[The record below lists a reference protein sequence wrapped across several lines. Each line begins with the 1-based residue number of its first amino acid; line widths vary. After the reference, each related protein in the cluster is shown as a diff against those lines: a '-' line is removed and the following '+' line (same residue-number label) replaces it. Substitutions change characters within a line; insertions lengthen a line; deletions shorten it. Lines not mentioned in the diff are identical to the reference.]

1 MPGTNLTREE
11 AQQRA
16 KLLTVD
22 SYEIDLDLSGA
33 VEGGTYRSVTTVRF
47 DSAESGVGSFIDL
60 VAPAVQEVVLNGD
73 SLDPAE
79 VFKDSRIELAGILEG
94 RNVLRV
100 VADCAYTNTGEGLHR
115 FVDPVDQ
122 QAYLY
127 TQFEV
132 PDARRVFASFE
143 QPDLKATFQFT
154 VKAPSGWTVISNSP
168 TPEPKDDVWEFEP
181 TPRIS
186 TYVTALILGPYHSVH
201 SVYEKDGQSVP
212 LGIYCRPSLAEFLD
226 SDAIFEVT
234 RQGFEW
240 FQEKFDYAYPFKK
253 YDQLF
258 VPEFNAGAMENAGA
272 VTIRDQYVFRSKVTD
287 AAYEVR
293 AETILHELA
302 HMWFGDLVTME
313 WWNDLWL
320 NESFAT
326 YTSIACQSYA
336 PGSRWPHSWTT
347 FANSMKTWAYRQDQ
361 LPSTHPIM
369 AQINDL
375 DDVLVN
381 FDGITYAKG
390 ASVLKQLVA
399 YVGED
404 EFFRGVQAYFK
415 AHAYGN
421 TQLSDLL
428 GALEETSGRD
438 LGTWSQKWL
447 QTAGIN
453 VLRPEIE
460 TDANGV
466 ITSFAIRQEA
476 PALPAGAKG
485 EPTLRPHRIAVGLYD
500 LDDSAGGSGKL
511 VRGERIELDVDGEL
525 TEVAELVGKR
535 RPAVIL
541 LNDDD
546 LSYAKVRLDEQSL
559 AFVTEHLG
567 DFEASLPRALC
578 WASAWD
584 MTRDAE
590 LAARDYLSLVL
601 SGIGKESDIGVV
613 QSLHRQVLT
622 AVELYADPNAREAL
636 LTRWTDATLAHLRS
650 SAGGSDHQLAWA
662 RAFAATARTPEQLD
676 LLEGLLDGRESI
688 EGLAVDTEL
697 RWSFVQ
703 RLAAVGRFDEAE
715 ITSEYERDRTAAGE
729 RHAATAR
736 AARPTEEAKAEA
748 WASVVESDKLPN
760 AVQEAVI
767 GGFVQFGQRE
777 LLAPYTEKY
786 FAAVKGVWD
795 SRSHEMAQQIAV
807 GLYPSVQVSAD
818 TLAKTDEW
826 LASAEPSA
834 ALRRLISESRS
845 GVERALRAQARHG
858 GVGGDALRR
867 GKMAL
872 PRARARKRRFRME
885 VSRSTGTAA
894 PTGETTS
901 PAAVARSGPRPHQGR
916 GERRSLLAF
925 RF

>member
-1 MPGTNLTREE
+1 MPGTNLTRVE

-33 VEGGTYRSVTTVRF
+33 QEGGTYRSVTTVRF
-47 DSAESGVGSFIDL
+47 DSAEAGAETFIDL
-60 VAPAVQEVVLNGD
+60 VAPTVHEVVLNGTA
-73 SLDPAE
+73 LDAAA
-79 VFKDSRIELAGILEG
+79 VFQDSRIALNGLEQG
-94 RNVLRV
+94 PNELRV

-168 TPEPKDDVWEFEP
+168 TPEPKDDLWVFEP
-181 TPRIS
+181 TPRMS
-186 TYVTALILGPYHSVH
+186 TYVTALVVGPYHSVH
-201 SVYEKDGQSVP
+201 SSYEGPGGQSVP
-212 LGIYCRPSLAEFLD
+212 LGIYCRPSLAEHLD

-234 RQGFEW
+234 RQGFDW
-240 FQEKFDYAYPFKK
+240 FQEKFDYAYPFAK

-293 AETILHELA
+293 AATILHELA

-326 YTSIACQSYA
+326 YAEAACQAYA
-336 PGSRWPHSWTT
+336 PGSKWPHSWTT

-369 AQINDL
+369 AEINDL

-415 AHAYGN
+415 RHAFKN
-421 TQLSDLL
+421 TRLSDLL

-438 LGTWSQKWL
+438 LKSWSKAWL
-447 QTAGIN
+447 ETAGIN
-453 VLRPEIE
+453 VLRPAIE
-460 TDANGV
+460 TDEQGV
-466 ITSFAIRQEA
+466 ITSFAVRQEA
-476 PALPAGAKG
+476 PALPEGAKG
-485 EPTLRPHRIAVGLYD
+485 TSTLRPHRIAIGLYD
-500 LDDSAGGSGKL
+500 LDGDGKL
-511 VRGERIELDVDGEL
+511 VRGERIELDVTASGS
-525 TEVAELVGKR
+525 TPVPQLVGKR

-559 AFVTEHLG
+559 AVVTAHLG
-567 DFEASLPRALC
+567 DFESSLPRALC

-590 LAARDYLSLVL
+590 LSTSAYLDLVL
-601 SGIGKESDIGVV
+601 AGVAKESDIGVV
-613 QSLHRQVLT
+613 QSLHRQVKL
-622 AVELYADPNAREAL
+622 AIDLYAAPAHRDTL
-636 LTRWTDATLAHLRS
+636 LARWTEAALTHLRT
-650 SAGGSDHQLAWA
+650 AEAGSDHQLAWA

-676 LLEGLLDGRESI
+676 VLEGLLDGSRTI

-697 RWSFVQ
+697 RWAFVQ
-703 RLAAVGRFDEAE
+703 RLAAVGRFDETE
-715 ITSEYERDRTAAGE
+715 IASEYERDRTAAGE

-736 AARPTEEAKAEA
+736 AARPTPEAKAEA

-767 GGFVQFGQRE
+767 AGFVQTDQRE
-777 LLAPYTEKY
+777 LLAPYADRY
-786 FAAVKGVWD
+786 FAVVKDVWE
-795 SRSHEMAQQIAV
+795 SRSHEIAQQIAV
-807 GLYPSVQVSAD
+807 GLYPSVQVSDD
-818 TLAKTDEW
+818 TLAQTDAW
-826 LASAEPSA
+826 LSSASPSA
-834 ALRRLISESRS
+834 ALRRLVSESRA
-845 GVERALRAQARHG
+845 GVERALRAQGAD
-858 GVGGDALRR
+858 V
-867 GKMAL
+867 
-872 PRARARKRRFRME
+872 
-885 VSRSTGTAA
+885 
-894 PTGETTS
+894 
-901 PAAVARSGPRPHQGR
+901 
-916 GERRSLLAF
+916 
-925 RF
+925 

>member
-33 VEGGTYRSVTTVRF
+33 QEGGTYRSVTTVRF
-47 DSAESGVGSFIDL
+47 DSAEAGAETFIDL
-60 VAPAVQEVVLNGD
+60 VAPAVHEAVLNGRP
-73 SLDPAE
+73 LDVAA
-79 VFKDSRIELAGILEG
+79 VFRDSRIALNHLEAGPNELK
-94 RNVLRV
+94 V
-100 VADCAYTNTGEGLHR
+100 VADCDYTNTGEGLHR

-143 QPDLKATFQFT
+143 QPDLKATFGFT

-168 TPEPKDDVWEFEP
+168 TPEPSGDVWVFEP

-186 TYVTALILGPYHSVH
+186 TYITALIVGPYHSVH
-201 SVYEKDGQSVP
+201 SSYEGPGGQSVP

-234 RQGFEW
+234 RQGFDW
-240 FQEKFDYAYPFKK
+240 FQEKFDYAYPFAK

-287 AAYEVR
+287 AAYETR

-326 YTSIACQSYA
+326 YTSIACQAYA
-336 PGSRWPHSWTT
+336 ENSRWPQSWTT

-369 AQINDL
+369 ADIQDL

-399 YVGED
+399 YVGDD

-415 AHAYGN
+415 AHAFGN
-421 TQLSDLL
+421 TRLSDLL
-428 GALEETSGRD
+428 GKLEETSGRD
-438 LGTWSQKWL
+438 LKTWSKKWL
-447 QTAGIN
+447 ETAGIN
-453 VLRPEIE
+453 VLRPVVDVD
-460 TDANGV
+460 TSGK
-466 ITSFAIRQEA
+466 ITSFAVKQEA
-476 PALPAGAKG
+476 PALPTGAKG
-485 EPTLRPHRIAVGLYD
+485 EPTLRPHRIAIGLYD
-500 LDDSAGGSGKL
+500 LDGDSGKL
-511 VRGERIELDVDGEL
+511 LRTDRVELDVDGEL
-525 TEVAELVGKR
+525 TSVDELVGR
-535 RPAVIL
+535 ARPAVIL

-546 LSYAKVRLDEQSL
+546 LSYAKVRLDAESL
-559 AFVTEHLG
+559 AFVTEHIG
-567 DFEASLPRALC
+567 DFEASLPRALS

-590 LAARDYLSLVL
+590 LPTREYLSLVL
-601 SGIGKESDIGVV
+601 SGIAKESDIGVV
-613 QSLHRQVLT
+613 QSLHRQVKMAL
-622 AVELYADPNAREAL
+622 ELYAAPSGREEA
-636 LTRWTDATLAHLRS
+636 LTRWTDATLSHLRS
-650 SAGGSDHQLAWA
+650 AEPGSDHQLAWA
-662 RAFAATARTPEQLD
+662 RAFASAARTDEQLD
-676 LLEGLLDGRESI
+676 LLEELLSGKQSI

-697 RWSFVQ
+697 RWAFVH
-703 RLAAVGRFDEAE
+703 RLAATGRLDEAGIAAE
-715 ITSEYERDRTAAGE
+715 LERDKTSAGE
-729 RHAATAR
+729 RHVAAAR
-736 AARPTEEAKAEA
+736 AARPTAEAKAEA

-760 AVQEAVI
+760 SIQESVI
-767 GGFVQFGQRE
+767 GGFIQTDQRD
-777 LLAPYTEKY
+777 LLAPYTDKF
-786 FAAVKGVWD
+786 FAAVKGAWD

-807 GLYPSVQVSAD
+807 GLYPSLQVSQA
-818 TLAKTDEW
+818 TLDATDAW
-826 LASAEPSA
+826 LASADPSA
-834 ALRRLISESRS
+834 ALRRLITESRA
-845 GVERALRAQARHG
+845 GVERALRAQAA
-858 GVGGDALRR
+858 DA
-867 GKMAL
+867 
-872 PRARARKRRFRME
+872 
-885 VSRSTGTAA
+885 
-894 PTGETTS
+894 
-901 PAAVARSGPRPHQGR
+901 
-916 GERRSLLAF
+916 
-925 RF
+925 

>member
-33 VEGGTYRSVTTVRF
+33 QEGGTYRSVTTVRF
-47 DSAESGVGSFIDL
+47 DVSESGAESFIDL
-60 VAPAVQEVVLNGD
+60 VAPTVHEVVLNGD
-73 SLDPAE
+73 ALAPAE
-79 VFKDSRIELAGILEG
+79 VFEDSRITLPGLLEG

-143 QPDLKATFQFT
+143 QPDLKATFRFT

-168 TPEPKDDVWEFEP
+168 SPEPKDDTWAFEP

-186 TYVTALILGPYHSVH
+186 TYITALIVGPYHSVH

-240 FQEKFDYAYPFKK
+240 FQEKFDFAYPFKK

-326 YTSIACQSYA
+326 YTSIACQAYA
-336 PGSRWPHSWTT
+336 PDSRWPHSWTT

-369 AQINDL
+369 AEIGDL

-399 YVGED
+399 YVGMD
-404 EFFRGVQAYFK
+404 EFFRGVQTYFK
-415 AHAYGN
+415 RHAYGN
-421 TQLSDLL
+421 TRLSDLL

-438 LGTWSQKWL
+438 LKNWSEKWL
-447 QTAGIN
+447 RTAGIN
-453 VLRPEIE
+453 VLRPEVE
-460 TDANGV
+460 TDADGV

-485 EPTLRPHRIAVGLYD
+485 EPTLRPHRIAVGLYN
-500 LDDSAGGSGKL
+500 LDASGKL
-511 VRGERIELDVDGEL
+511 VRDERIELDVDGEL
-525 TEVAELVGKR
+525 TAVPELTGKR
-535 RPAVIL
+535 RPAVFL

-546 LSYAKVRLDEQSL
+546 LSYAKVRLDEDSL

-567 DFEASLPRALC
+567 DFESSLPRALC

-584 MTRDAE
+584 MTRDGE
-590 LAARDYLSLVL
+590 LATRDYLSLVL

-613 QSLHRQVLT
+613 QSLQRQLKL
-622 AVELYADPNAREAL
+622 AIEMYADPATREAL
-636 LTRWTDATLAHLRS
+636 LTRWTEATLAHLRAAE
-650 SAGGSDHQLAWA
+650 AGGDHQLAWA
-662 RAFAATARTPEQLD
+662 RAFADTARTPEQLD
-676 LLEGLLDGRESI
+676 LLEGLLEDRETI
-688 EGLAVDTEL
+688 GGLAVDTEL
-697 RWSFVQ
+697 RWAFVQ
-703 RLAAVGRFDEAE
+703 RLAAVGRYDEAE
-715 ITSEYERDRTAAGE
+715 ITAEYERDRTAAGE

-736 AARPTEEAKAEA
+736 AARPTAEAKEEA
-748 WASVVESDKLPN
+748 WVSVIESDKLPN

-767 GGFVQFGQRE
+767 GGFVQTDQRE
-777 LLAPYTEKY
+777 LLAPYADRF
-786 FAAVKGVWD
+786 FAVVKDIWD
-795 SRSHEMAQQIAV
+795 ARSHEIAQQIAI
-807 GLYPSVQVSAD
+807 GLYPSIQVSEE
-818 TLAKTDEW
+818 TLAKTDAW
-826 LASAEPSA
+826 LASAEPNA
-834 ALRRLISESRS
+834 ALRRLISESRA
-845 GVERALRAQARHG
+845 GIERALKAQAA
-858 GVGGDALRR
+858 DA
-867 GKMAL
+867 
-872 PRARARKRRFRME
+872 
-885 VSRSTGTAA
+885 AA
-894 PTGETTS
+894 S
-901 PAAVARSGPRPHQGR
+901 
-916 GERRSLLAF
+916 
-925 RF
+925 

>member
-11 AQQRA
+11 AQARA
-16 KLLTVD
+16 RLLTVD

-33 VEGGTYRSVTTVRF
+33 QEGGTYRSVTTVRF
-47 DSAESGVGSFIDL
+47 ESTEAGAETFIDL
-60 VAPAVQEVVLNGD
+60 VAPAVHQVVLNGKP
-73 SLDPAE
+73 LDVAV
-79 VFKDSRIELAGILEG
+79 VFRDARIALPHLREGANELT
-94 RNVLRV
+94 VT
-100 VADCAYTNTGEGLHR
+100 ADCEYTNTGEGLHR

-143 QPDLKATFQFT
+143 QPDLKATFRFT
-154 VKAPSGWTVISNSP
+154 VKAPAGWTVVSNSP
-168 TPEPKDDVWEFEP
+168 TPEPEGDVWRFEP

-186 TYVTALILGPYHSVH
+186 SYITALIVGPYHSVH
-201 SVYEKDGQSVP
+201 STYEKDGQSVP
-212 LGIYCRPSLAEFLD
+212 LGVYCRPSLAEYLD
-226 SDAIFEVT
+226 ADAIFEVT
-234 RQGFEW
+234 RLGFDW
-240 FQEKFDYAYPFKK
+240 FQEKFDYAYPFAK

-287 AAYEVR
+287 AAYETR

-326 YTSIACQSYA
+326 YTSIACLAHA

-369 AQINDL
+369 AEITDL

-399 YVGED
+399 YVGQD

-415 AHAYGN
+415 AHAYRN
-421 TQLSDLL
+421 TRLSDLL

-438 LGTWSQKWL
+438 LKTWSKAWL
-447 QTAGIN
+447 ETAGIN

-460 TDANGV
+460 LDEAGHV
-466 ITSFAIRQEA
+466 VSLAVRQEA
-476 PALPAGAKG
+476 PALPPGAKG
-485 EPTLRPHRIAVGLYD
+485 TPVLRPHRIAIGCYD
-500 LDDSAGGSGKL
+500 LDGHGKL
-511 VRGERIELDVDGEL
+511 VRTNRIELDVDGEL
-525 TEVAELVGKR
+525 TPVPFPANTP

-546 LSYAKVRLDEQSL
+546 LSYAKVRLDEESL
-559 AFVTEHLG
+559 RVVTEHLG
-567 DFEASLPRALC
+567 DFTESLPRALS

-584 MTRDAE
+584 MTRDGE
-590 LAARDYLSLVL
+590 LATRDYLALVL
-601 SGIGKESDIGVV
+601 SGIAKETDIGVV
-613 QSLHRQVLT
+613 QSLHRQVKL
-622 AVELYADPNAREAL
+622 ALDLYAAPEWREAGL
-636 LTRWTDATLAHLRS
+636 AQWTEATLAHLRT
-650 SAGGSDHQLAWA
+650 AEPGSDHQLAWA
-662 RAFAATARTPEQLD
+662 RAFAATARTPQQLD
-676 LLEGLLDGRESI
+676 LLQGLLDGSESV

-697 RWSFVQ
+697 RWAFVG
-703 RLAAVGRFDEAE
+703 RLAAVGAHDEEE
-715 ITSEYERDRTAAGE
+715 IAAEYERDRTAAGE
-729 RHAATAR
+729 RHAASAR

-760 AVQEAVI
+760 ALQEAVI
-767 GGFVQFGQRE
+767 GGFVQTDQLE

-795 SRSHEMAQQIAV
+795 SRSHEMAQQIAL
-807 GLYPSVQVSAD
+807 GLYPALQVGQP
-818 TLAKTDEW
+818 TLDATDAW
-826 LASAEPSA
+826 LASAAPNA
-834 ALRRLISESRS
+834 ALRRLMSESRA
-845 GVERALRAQARHG
+845 GVERAMRAQAADG
-858 GVGGDALRR
+858 
-867 GKMAL
+867 
-872 PRARARKRRFRME
+872 
-885 VSRSTGTAA
+885 AA
-894 PTGETTS
+894 G
-901 PAAVARSGPRPHQGR
+901 
-916 GERRSLLAF
+916 
-925 RF
+925 

>member
-33 VEGGTYRSVTTVRF
+33 QEGGTYRSVTTVRF
-47 DSAESGVGSFIDL
+47 DVAEGDAESFIDL
-60 VAPAVQEVVLNGD
+60 VAPTVHEVTLNGD
-73 SLDPAE
+73 TLDAAGL
-79 VFKDSRIELAGILEG
+79 FKDSRIALPGLLQG

-115 FVDPVDQ
+115 FVDPVDE

-143 QPDLKATFQFT
+143 QPDLKAAFQFT
-154 VKAPSGWTVISNSP
+154 VKAPTGWTVISNSP
-168 TPEPKDDVWEFEP
+168 TPEPKDDVWAFEP

-186 TYVTALILGPYHSVH
+186 SYITALIVGPYHSVH

-212 LGIYCRPSLAEFLD
+212 LGIYCRPSLAEHLD

-287 AAYEVR
+287 AAYELR

-326 YTSIACQSYA
+326 YTSIACQAYH
-336 PGSRWPHSWTT
+336 PQSRWPHSWTT

-369 AQINDL
+369 AEIRDL

-399 YVGED
+399 YVGMD
-404 EFFRGVQAYFK
+404 EFFAGVQAYFK
-415 AHAYGN
+415 RHAYGN
-421 TQLSDLL
+421 TRLSDLL

-453 VLRPEIE
+453 ILRPEIE
-460 TDANGV
+460 TDAEGV

-485 EPTLRPHRIAVGLYD
+485 EPTLRPHRIAVGLYG
-500 LDDSAGGSGKL
+500 LDDDSGKL
-511 VRGERIELDVDGEL
+511 VRDERVELDIDGEL
-525 TEVAELVGKR
+525 TAVPQLAGKR
-535 RPAVIL
+535 RPDVVL

-567 DFEASLPRALC
+567 DFESSLPRALC

-584 MTRDAE
+584 MTRDGE
-590 LAARDYLSLVL
+590 LPTRDYLSLVL

-613 QSLHRQVLT
+613 QSLHRQVKL
-622 AVELYADPNAREAL
+622 AIDLYAAPATREAL

-650 SAGGSDHQLAWA
+650 SAAGSDHQLAWA
-662 RAFAATARTPEQLD
+662 RAFAATARTPEQID
-676 LLEGLLDGRESI
+676 LLESLLDGGQTI

-697 RWSFVQ
+697 RWAFVQ
-703 RLAAVGRFDEAE
+703 RLVAVGTFDEAD
-715 ITSEYERDRTAAGE
+715 ITAEYERDKTAAGE

-736 AARPTEEAKAEA
+736 AARPTPEAKAEA
-748 WASVVESDKLPN
+748 WASVVDSDELPN

-767 GGFVQFGQRE
+767 GGFVQTDQRE
-777 LLAPYTEKY
+777 LLAPYTDRY
-786 FAAVKGVWD
+786 FEVVKSIWD
-795 SRSHEMAQQIAV
+795 SRSHEIAQQIAV
-807 GLYPSVQVSAD
+807 GLYPAVQVSRE
-818 TLAKTDEW
+818 TLAKTDAW
-826 LASAEPSA
+826 LASAEPNA
-834 ALRRLISESRS
+834 ALRRLVSEARA
-845 GVERALRAQARHG
+845 GVERALKAQAA
-858 GVGGDALRR
+858 DA
-867 GKMAL
+867 
-872 PRARARKRRFRME
+872 
-885 VSRSTGTAA
+885 
-894 PTGETTS
+894 
-901 PAAVARSGPRPHQGR
+901 Q
-916 GERRSLLAF
+916 
-925 RF
+925 

>member
-33 VEGGTYRSVTTVRF
+33 QEGGTYRSETTVRF
-47 DSAESGVGSFIDL
+47 DSAEAGAETFIDL
-60 VAPAVQEVVLNGD
+60 VAPAVHEVVLNGK
-73 SLDPAE
+73 SLDVAA
-79 VFKDSRIELAGILEG
+79 VFRDSRIALAELAAGPNELK
-94 RNVLRV
+94 V

-115 FVDPVDQ
+115 FVDPVDE

-143 QPDLKATFQFT
+143 QPDLKATFRFT
-154 VKAPSGWTVISNSP
+154 VKAPEGWTVISNSP
-168 TPEPKDDVWEFEP
+168 REIPEGAEAADVKDNVWSFEP

-186 TYVTALILGPYHSVH
+186 TYITALIVGPYHAVH
-201 SVYEKDGQSVP
+201 SSYEGKDGQRVP

-226 SDAIFEVT
+226 ADAIFEVT
-234 RQGFEW
+234 RQGFDW
-240 FQEKFDYAYPFKK
+240 FQEKFAYDYPFAK

-326 YTSIACQSYA
+326 YTSIACQAYA
-336 PGSRWPHSWTT
+336 EGSKWPHAWTT

-369 AQINDL
+369 ADIRDL

-399 YVGED
+399 YVGQD
-404 EFFRGVQAYFK
+404 EFFKGVQAYFK
-415 AHAYGN
+415 AHAFGN
-421 TQLSDLL
+421 TRLSDLL

-438 LGTWSQKWL
+438 LTAWSTAWL

-453 VLRPEIE
+453 ILRPEIE
-460 TDANGV
+460 TDEHGT
-466 ITSFAIRQEA
+466 ITSFRVRQEA
-476 PALPAGAKG
+476 PALPAGAQGK
-485 EPTLRPHRIAVGLYD
+485 PVLRPHRIAIGFYS
-500 LDDSAGGSGKL
+500 LDDASGKL
-511 VRGERIELDVDGEL
+511 LRERRVELDIAAAEL
-525 TEVAELVGKR
+525 TDVPELVGHH
-535 RPAVIL
+535 RPDVVL

-546 LSYAKVRLDEQSL
+546 LSYAKVRLDEHSL
-559 AFVTEHLG
+559 AKVTAHLG

-584 MTRDAE
+584 MTRDGE

-601 SGIGKESDIGVV
+601 SGIAKESDIGVV
-613 QSLHRQVLT
+613 QSLHRQVKL
-622 AVELYADPNAREAL
+622 AVDLYADPAWRDQGLAAWTEASL
-636 LTRWTDATLAHLRS
+636 EHLR
-650 SAGGSDHQLAWA
+650 AAAPGSDHQLAWA
-662 RAFAATARTPEQLD
+662 RAFAATARTGEQLD
-676 LLEGLLDGRESI
+676 LLAALLDGSESV
-688 EGLAVDTEL
+688 EGLVVDTEL
-697 RWSFVQ
+697 RWAFLE
-703 RLAAVGRFDEAE
+703 RLAATGRADEAQIAAE
-715 ITSEYERDRTAAGE
+715 LERDKTAAGE

-736 AARPTEEAKAEA
+736 AARPTAEAKAAA
-748 WASVVESDKLPN
+748 WASVIESDSLPN

-767 GGFVQFGQRE
+767 GGFVQTDQRE
-777 LLAPYTEKY
+777 LLASYTEKY
-786 FAAVKGVWD
+786 FAVVKDIWE
-795 SRSHEMAQQIAV
+795 SRSHEIAQQIAV
-807 GLYPSVQVSAD
+807 GLYPSLQVSQA
-818 TLAKTDEW
+818 TLDATDAW
-826 LASAEPSA
+826 LAAAEPNA
-834 ALRRLISESRS
+834 ALRRLVSESRS
-845 GVERALRAQARHG
+845 GVERALKAQAA
-858 GVGGDALRR
+858 DA
-867 GKMAL
+867 
-872 PRARARKRRFRME
+872 
-885 VSRSTGTAA
+885 AA
-894 PTGETTS
+894 
-901 PAAVARSGPRPHQGR
+901 Q
-916 GERRSLLAF
+916 
-925 RF
+925 

>member
-33 VEGGTYRSVTTVRF
+33 QEGGTYRSVTTVRF
-47 DSAESGVGSFIDL
+47 DVEETGAESFIDL
-60 VAPAVQEVVLNGD
+60 VAPTVHEVTLNGD
-73 SLDPAE
+73 PLDPDE
-79 VFKDSRIELAGILEG
+79 VFKDSRIALPGLLEG
-94 RNVLRV
+94 RNILRV

-154 VKAPSGWTVISNSP
+154 VKAPTGWTVISNSP
-168 TPEPKDDVWEFEP
+168 TPEPKDDTWIFEP
-181 TPRIS
+181 TPRMS
-186 TYVTALILGPYHSVH
+186 TYITALIVGPYHSVH

-212 LGIYCRPSLAEFLD
+212 LGIYCRPSLAEYLD

-287 AAYEVR
+287 AAYEMR
-293 AETILHELA
+293 ASTILHELA

-326 YTSIACQSYA
+326 YAEAACQAYA
-336 PGSRWPHSWTT
+336 PQSRWPHSWTT
-347 FANSMKTWAYRQDQ
+347 FANQMKTWAYRQDQ

-369 AQINDL
+369 AEIRDL

-415 AHAYGN
+415 RHAYGN
-421 TQLSDLL
+421 TRLSDLL

-438 LGTWSQKWL
+438 LKTWSQKWL
-447 QTAGIN
+447 ETAGIN

-460 TDANGV
+460 TDAAGL

-500 LDDSAGGSGKL
+500 LDDDSGKL
-511 VRGERIELDVDGEL
+511 LRDERIELDVDGEL
-525 TEVAELVGKR
+525 TAVPQLVGKR
-535 RPAVIL
+535 RPAVVL

-559 AFVTEHLG
+559 AAVTQHLG
-567 DFEASLPRALC
+567 DFEASLPRALS
-578 WASAWD
+578 WASSWD

-590 LAARDYLSLVL
+590 LATRDYLSLVL

-613 QSLHRQVLT
+613 QSLHRQVKL
-622 AVELYADPNAREAL
+622 ALDLYADPAWRDTG
-636 LTRWTDATLAHLRS
+636 LTRWTVAALEHLR
-650 SAGGSDHQLAWA
+650 AAEPGSDHQLAWA

-676 LLEGLLDGRESI
+676 LLEGLLSGSETI

-697 RWSFVQ
+697 RWTFVQ
-703 RLAAVGRFDEAE
+703 RLAATGRFDEAE
-715 ITSEYERDRTAAGE
+715 ITAEYERDKTAAGE

-767 GGFVQFGQRE
+767 GGFVQTDQRE
-777 LLAPYTEKY
+777 LLAPYTEKF
-786 FAAVKGVWD
+786 FAAVKDVWD

-807 GLYPSVQVSAD
+807 GLYPSVQVSQD
-818 TLAKTDEW
+818 TLDRTDAW

-845 GVERALRAQARHG
+845 GVERALKAQAA
-858 GVGGDALRR
+858 DA
-867 GKMAL
+867 AS
-872 PRARARKRRFRME
+872 E
-885 VSRSTGTAA
+885 Q
-894 PTGETTS
+894 E
-901 PAAVARSGPRPHQGR
+901 
-916 GERRSLLAF
+916 
-925 RF
+925 

>member
-33 VEGGTYRSVTTVRF
+33 QGEGGTYRSVTTVRF
-47 DSAESGVGSFIDL
+47 DSAETGAESFIDL
-60 VAPAVQEVVLNGD
+60 VAPAVLEVTLNGD

-79 VFKDSRIELAGILEG
+79 VFKDSRIALPGILEG
-94 RNVLRV
+94 RNILRV

-154 VKAPSGWTVISNSP
+154 VKAPTGWTVISNSP
-168 TPEPKDDVWEFEP
+168 TPEPKDDIWVFEP

-186 TYVTALILGPYHSVH
+186 TYITALILGPYHSVH

-293 AETILHELA
+293 AATILHELA

-326 YTSIACQSYA
+326 YAEAACQAYA
-336 PGSRWPHSWTT
+336 PQSRWPHSWTT

-369 AQINDL
+369 AEINDL

-404 EFFRGVQAYFK
+404 EFFQGVQAYFK
-415 AHAYGN
+415 RHAFGN
-421 TQLSDLL
+421 TRLSDLL

-438 LGTWSQKWL
+438 LKTWSKAWL
-447 QTAGIN
+447 ETAGIN

-460 TDANGV
+460 TDADGV
-466 ITSFAIRQEA
+466 ITAFAIRQEA

-485 EPTLRPHRIAVGLYD
+485 ESTLRPHRIAVGLYD
-500 LDDSAGGSGKL
+500 LDDDSGKL
-511 VRGERIELDVDGEL
+511 LRDDENGRVELDVDGEL
-525 TEVAELVGKR
+525 TAVPELVGRR

-567 DFEASLPRALC
+567 DFESSLPRALC

-590 LAARDYLSLVL
+590 LATRDYLSLVL

-613 QSLHRQVLT
+613 QSLHRQVKL
-622 AVELYADPNAREAL
+622 AIELYADPTAREAL
-636 LTRWTDATLAHLRS
+636 LTRWTDATLAHLKS
-650 SAGGSDHQLAWA
+650 AAGGSDHQLAWA

-676 LLEGLLDGRESI
+676 LLEGLLDGRETI

-697 RWSFVQ
+697 RWAFVQ
-703 RLAAVGRFDEAE
+703 QLAAVGRFDEAE
-715 ITSEYERDRTAAGE
+715 IAGEYELDKTAAGE
-729 RHAATAR
+729 RHAASAR
-736 AARPTEEAKAEA
+736 SARPTEEAKSEA

-767 GGFVQFGQRE
+767 GGFVQTGQRE
-777 LLAPYTEKY
+777 LLAPYTDKY
-786 FAAVKGVWD
+786 FAAVKDVWD
-795 SRSHEMAQQIAV
+795 SRSHEMAQQIVV
-807 GLYPSVQVSAD
+807 GLYPSVQVSEE
-818 TLAKTDEW
+818 TLRKTDEW
-826 LASAEPSA
+826 LASAEPGP
-834 ALRRLISESRS
+834 ALRRLISESRA
-845 GVERALRAQARHG
+845 GIERALRAQAA
-858 GVGGDALRR
+858 DA
-867 GKMAL
+867 
-872 PRARARKRRFRME
+872 
-885 VSRSTGTAA
+885 AA
-894 PTGETTS
+894 TT
-901 PAAVARSGPRPHQGR
+901 R
-916 GERRSLLAF
+916 
-925 RF
+925 

>member
-11 AQQRA
+11 ARQRA

-33 VEGGTYRSVTTVRF
+33 QEGGTYRSVTTVRF
-47 DSAESGVGSFIDL
+47 DVAADDGADSFIDL
-60 VAPAVQEVVLNGD
+60 IAPAVHEVTLNGD
-73 SLDPAE
+73 ALDAAE
-79 VFKDSRIELAGILEG
+79 VFQDSRIALPELLKG
-94 RNVLRV
+94 RNILRV

-115 FVDPVDQ
+115 FVDPVDD

-154 VKAPSGWTVISNSP
+154 VKAPAGWTVVSNSP
-168 TPEPKDDVWEFEP
+168 TPEPQDDVWTFEP

-186 TYVTALILGPYHSVH
+186 SYITALIVGPYHSVH

-212 LGIYCRPSLAEFLD
+212 LGIYCRPSLAEHLD
-226 SDAIFEVT
+226 ADAVFDVT
-234 RQGFEW
+234 RQGFDW
-240 FQEKFDYAYPFKK
+240 FQEKFDYAYPFAK

-287 AAYEVR
+287 AAYEMR

-326 YTSIACQSYA
+326 YTSIACQAHA

-369 AQINDL
+369 AEINDL

-399 YVGED
+399 YVGMD

-415 AHAYGN
+415 RHAFGN
-421 TQLSDLL
+421 TRLSDLL

-438 LGTWSQKWL
+438 LRTWSKKWL
-447 QTAGIN
+447 ETAGIN

-460 TDANGV
+460 TGADGV
-466 ITSFAIRQEA
+466 ITSFAVRQEA

-485 EPTLRPHRIAVGLYD
+485 EPTLRPHRIAIGLYD
-500 LDDSAGGSGKL
+500 LDGNGKL
-511 VRGERIELDVDGEL
+511 VRAEDGRIELDVDGEL
-525 TEVAELVGKR
+525 TAVPQLAGRR
-535 RPAVIL
+535 RPAVVL

-546 LSYAKVRLDEQSL
+546 LSYAKVRLDEESL

-567 DFEASLPRALC
+567 DFASSLPRALC

-584 MTRDAE
+584 MTRDGE
-590 LAARDYLSLVL
+590 LATRDYLSLVL
-601 SGIGKESDIGVV
+601 SGIGKESDIGLV
-613 QSLHRQVLT
+613 QSLHRQVKL
-622 AVELYADPNAREAL
+622 AVDLYADPAARDTL
-636 LTRWTDATLAHLRS
+636 LTRWTDATLAHLR
-650 SAGGSDHQLAWA
+650 AAEPGSDHQLAWA

-676 LLEGLLDGRESI
+676 LLGALLEGSEAI

-697 RWSFVQ
+697 RWAFVQ
-703 RLAAVGRFDEAE
+703 RLAAVGRYDETE
-715 ITSEYERDRTAAGE
+715 IAGEYERDRTAAGE

-767 GGFVQFGQRE
+767 AGFVQTDQRE
-777 LLAPYTEKY
+777 LLAPYTDRY
-786 FAAVKGVWD
+786 FEVLKSVWE
-795 SRSHEMAQQIAV
+795 SRSHEIAQQIAV
-807 GLYPSVQVSAD
+807 GLYPAVQVEED
-818 TLAKTDEW
+818 TLRRTDAW
-826 LASAEPSA
+826 LASAEPNAS
-834 ALRRLISESRS
+834 LRRLVSESRA
-845 GVERALRAQARHG
+845 GIE
-858 GVGGDALRR
+858 
-867 GKMAL
+867 
-872 PRARARKRRFRME
+872 
-885 VSRSTGTAA
+885 
-894 PTGETTS
+894 
-901 PAAVARSGPRPHQGR
+901 
-916 GERRSLLAF
+916 RSLKAQTADAAAK
-925 RF
+925 

>member
-22 SYEIDLDLSGA
+22 AYEIDLDLSGA
-33 VEGGTYRSVTTVRF
+33 QEGGTYRSVTTVRF
-47 DSAESGVGSFIDL
+47 DCAEAGAESFIDL
-60 VAPAVQEVVLNGD
+60 VAPAVHEAVLNGR
-73 SLDPAE
+73 SLDVAA
-79 VFKDSRIELAGILEG
+79 VFRDSRIALPHLEQG
-94 RNVLRV
+94 PNELRV

-154 VKAPSGWTVISNSP
+154 VKAPEGWTVISNAP
-168 TPEPKDDVWEFEP
+168 TPEPSDNVWRFEP

-186 TYVTALILGPYHSVH
+186 TYITALIVGPYHSVH
-201 SVYEKDGQSVP
+201 SSYENPETGQSVP

-226 SDAIFEVT
+226 ADAIFDVT
-234 RQGFEW
+234 RQGFDW
-240 FQEKFDYAYPFKK
+240 FQEKFDYAYPFAK

-293 AETILHELA
+293 AATILHELA

-326 YTSIACQSYA
+326 YAEAACQAYA
-336 PGSRWPHSWTT
+336 PESKWPHSWTT
-347 FANSMKTWAYRQDQ
+347 FANQMKTWAYRQDQ

-369 AQINDL
+369 ADIRDL

-415 AHAYGN
+415 RHAFGN
-421 TQLSDLL
+421 TRLSDLL

-438 LGTWSQKWL
+438 LKTWSKKWL
-447 QTAGIN
+447 ETAGIN
-453 VLRPEIE
+453 VLRPVV
-460 TDANGV
+460 DVDSSGA
-466 ITSFAIRQEA
+466 ITSFAVKQEA

-485 EPTLRPHRIAVGLYD
+485 EPTLRPHRIAIGLYD
-500 LDDSAGGSGKL
+500 LDDASGKL
-511 VRGERIELDVDGEL
+511 LRTDRVELDVDGEL
-525 TEVAELVGKR
+525 TPVEALVGKE

-546 LSYAKVRLDEQSL
+546 LSYAKVRLDPESL

-590 LAARDYLSLVL
+590 LPTRDYLSLVL

-613 QSLHRQVLT
+613 QSLHRQVKL
-622 AVELYADPNAREAL
+622 ALDLYAAPAGRDAAL
-636 LTRWTDATLAHLRS
+636 ARWTEATLEHLR
-650 SAGGSDHQLAWA
+650 AAEPGSDHQLAWA
-662 RAFAATARTPEQLD
+662 RAYAATARTDAELGLLED
-676 LLEGLLDGRESI
+676 LLTGKETV

-697 RWSFVQ
+697 RWAFVA
-703 RLAAVGRFDEAE
+703 RLAATGRLDEAGIDAE
-715 ITSEYERDRTAAGE
+715 LERDKTAAGE
-729 RHAATAR
+729 RHAASAR
-736 AARPTEEAKAEA
+736 AARPTEEAKAAA
-748 WASVVESDKLPN
+748 WASVVESDTLPN
-760 AVQEAVI
+760 STQEAVI
-767 GGFVQFGQRE
+767 AGFVQTDQRE
-777 LLAPYTEKY
+777 LLAPYAEKY
-786 FAAVKGVWD
+786 FAAVKGAWD
-795 SRSHEMAQQIAV
+795 SRSHEMAQQIAI
-807 GLYPSVQVSAD
+807 GLYPSIQVSQG
-818 TLAKTDEW
+818 TLDATDAW
-826 LASAEPSA
+826 LADADPSA
-834 ALRRLISESRS
+834 ALRRLVSESRA
-845 GVERALRAQARHG
+845 GIERALKAQAA
-858 GVGGDALRR
+858 DA
-867 GKMAL
+867 
-872 PRARARKRRFRME
+872 
-885 VSRSTGTAA
+885 
-894 PTGETTS
+894 
-901 PAAVARSGPRPHQGR
+901 
-916 GERRSLLAF
+916 
-925 RF
+925 

>member
-11 AQQRA
+11 ARQRA

-33 VEGGTYRSVTTVRF
+33 QEGGTYRSVTTVRF
-47 DSAESGVGSFIDL
+47 DVAEGGSESFIDL
-60 VAPAVQEVVLNGD
+60 VAPAVHEVTLNGEP
-73 SLDPAE
+73 LAPAE
-79 VFKDSRIELAGILEG
+79 VFADSRIALPGLLEG

-115 FVDPVDQ
+115 FVDPVDN

-154 VKAPSGWTVISNSP
+154 VKAPSGWTVVSNSP
-168 TPEPKDDVWEFEP
+168 TPEPKDDVWVFAP

-186 TYVTALILGPYHSVH
+186 SYITALIVGPYHSVH

-240 FQEKFDYAYPFKK
+240 FQEKFDYAYPFQK

-326 YTSIACQSYA
+326 YTSIACQSYH
-336 PGSRWPHSWTT
+336 PDSRWPHSWTT

-369 AQINDL
+369 AEINDL

-399 YVGED
+399 YVGMD
-404 EFFRGVQAYFK
+404 EFFAGVQAYFK
-415 AHAYGN
+415 RHAFGN
-421 TQLSDLL
+421 TRLSDLL

-438 LGTWSQKWL
+438 LKAWSKAWL
-447 QTAGIN
+447 ETAGIN
-453 VLRPEIE
+453 ILRPEIE
-460 TDANGV
+460 TDADGV
-466 ITSFAIRQEA
+466 ITAFAVRQEA

-485 EPTLRPHRIAVGLYD
+485 EPTLRPHRIAVGLYE
-500 LDDSAGGSGKL
+500 LDEDTGKL
-511 VRGERIELDVDGEL
+511 VRDERVELDVDGEL
-525 TEVAELVGKR
+525 TAVPQLVGKR
-535 RPAVIL
+535 RPDVIL

-567 DFEASLPRALC
+567 DFESSLPRALC

-590 LAARDYLSLVL
+590 LATRDYLSLVL

-613 QSLHRQVLT
+613 QSLHRQVKL
-622 AVELYADPNAREAL
+622 AIELYADPSTREAL

-650 SAGGSDHQLAWA
+650 AEPGGDHQLAWA

-676 LLEGLLDGRESI
+676 LLDALLEGTQTI

-697 RWSFVQ
+697 RWAFVQ

-715 ITSEYERDRTAAGE
+715 IAGEYERDKTAAGE
-729 RHAATAR
+729 RHAASAR
-736 AARPTEEAKAEA
+736 SARPTAEAKAEA

-767 GGFVQFGQRE
+767 GGFVQTDQRE
-777 LLAPYTEKY
+777 LLAPYTAKFFES
-786 FAAVKGVWD
+786 VSGVWD
-795 SRSHEMAQQIAV
+795 SRSHEMAQQIVV
-807 GLYPSVQVSAD
+807 GLYPSIQVSQD
-818 TLAKTDEW
+818 TLDRTDAW
-826 LASAEPSA
+826 LASAEPGAS
-834 ALRRLISESRS
+834 LRRLISESRA
-845 GVERALRAQARHG
+845 GVERALRAQAA
-858 GVGGDALRR
+858 DA
-867 GKMAL
+867 
-872 PRARARKRRFRME
+872 
-885 VSRSTGTAA
+885 AA
-894 PTGETTS
+894 E
-901 PAAVARSGPRPHQGR
+901 
-916 GERRSLLAF
+916 
-925 RF
+925 

>member
-33 VEGGTYRSVTTVRF
+33 QEGGTYRSVTTVRF
-47 DSAESGVGSFIDL
+47 DVAGTGAESFIDL
-60 VAPAVQEVVLNGD
+60 VAPTVHEVTLNGD
-73 SLDPAE
+73 ALDPAE
-79 VFKDSRIELAGILEG
+79 VFEDSRIALPGLLEG

-115 FVDPVDQ
+115 FVDPVDE

-154 VKAPSGWTVISNSP
+154 VKAPSGWTVVSNSP
-168 TPEPKDDVWEFEP
+168 TPEPEDDVWVFEP

-186 TYVTALILGPYHSVH
+186 SYITALVVGPYHSVH

-234 RQGFEW
+234 RQGFDW

-326 YTSIACQSYA
+326 YTSIACQAYA
-336 PGSRWPHSWTT
+336 PDSRWPHSWTT

-369 AQINDL
+369 AEIGDL

-399 YVGED
+399 YVGMN
-404 EFFRGVQAYFK
+404 EFFSGVQTYFK
-415 AHAYGN
+415 RHAFGN
-421 TQLSDLL
+421 TRLSDLL

-460 TDANGV
+460 TDADGV
-466 ITSFAIRQEA
+466 VTSFAIRQEA

-485 EPTLRPHRIAVGLYD
+485 EPTLRPHRIAVGLYG
-500 LDDSAGGSGKL
+500 LDGTSGKL
-511 VRGERIELDVDGEL
+511 LRDERVELDIDGEL
-525 TEVAELVGKR
+525 TPVAQLVGKR
-535 RPAVIL
+535 RPDVVL

-567 DFEASLPRALC
+567 DFESSLPRALC

-584 MTRDAE
+584 MTRDGE
-590 LAARDYLSLVL
+590 LPTRDYLSLVL

-613 QSLHRQVLT
+613 QSLHRQVKL
-622 AVELYADPNAREAL
+622 AIDLYADPAARENL

-650 SAGGSDHQLAWA
+650 AEAGSDHQLAWA
-662 RAFAATARTPEQLD
+662 RAFAATARTPDQID
-676 LLEGLLDGRESI
+676 LLESLLDGGQTI

-697 RWSFVQ
+697 RWAFVQ
-703 RLAAVGRFDEAE
+703 RLVAVGQFDESDIAAE
-715 ITSEYERDRTAAGE
+715 LERDKTAAGE
-729 RHAATAR
+729 RHAASAR
-736 AARPTEEAKAEA
+736 AARPTPEAKAEA

-760 AVQEAVI
+760 ALQEAVI
-767 GGFVQFGQRE
+767 GGFVQTDQRE

-786 FAAVKGVWD
+786 FEVVKDIWD
-795 SRSHEMAQQIAV
+795 SRSHEIAQQIAI
-807 GLYPSVQVSAD
+807 GLYPAVQVSRE
-818 TLAKTDEW
+818 TLDRTDAW
-826 LASAEPSA
+826 LASAEPNA
-834 ALRRLISESRS
+834 ALRRLVSESRS
-845 GVERALRAQARHG
+845 GVERALRAQAA
-858 GVGGDALRR
+858 DA
-867 GKMAL
+867 
-872 PRARARKRRFRME
+872 
-885 VSRSTGTAA
+885 S
-894 PTGETTS
+894 
-901 PAAVARSGPRPHQGR
+901 
-916 GERRSLLAF
+916 
-925 RF
+925 

>member
-1 MPGTNLTREE
+1 MPGTNLTRVE

-33 VEGGTYRSVTTVRF
+33 QEGGTYRSVTTVRF
-47 DSAESGVGSFIDL
+47 DSAEAGAETFIDL
-60 VAPAVQEVVLNGD
+60 VAPAVHEVVLNGRP
-73 SLDPAE
+73 LDAAAL
-79 VFKDSRIELAGILEG
+79 FQDSRIALSGLEQG
-94 RNVLRV
+94 ANELRV

-115 FVDPVDQ
+115 FVDPVDE

-143 QPDLKATFQFT
+143 QPDLKATFRFT
-154 VKAPSGWTVISNSP
+154 VQAPSGWTVISNSP
-168 TPEPKDDVWEFEP
+168 TPEPTGADGTVWAFEP

-186 TYVTALILGPYHSVH
+186 TYITALIAGPYHAVH
-201 SVYEKDGQSVP
+201 SSYENPGTGQSVP
-212 LGIYCRPSLAEFLD
+212 LGIYCRPSLAEHLD

-234 RQGFEW
+234 RQGFDW
-240 FQEKFDYAYPFKK
+240 FQEKFDYAYPFAK

-293 AETILHELA
+293 AATILHELA

-326 YTSIACQSYA
+326 YAEAACQAYA
-336 PGSRWPHSWTT
+336 PGSKWPHSWTT

-369 AQINDL
+369 AEINDL

-404 EFFRGVQAYFK
+404 EFFQGVQAYFK
-415 AHAYGN
+415 RHAFGN
-421 TQLSDLL
+421 TRLSDLL

-438 LGTWSQKWL
+438 LKAWSKAWL
-447 QTAGIN
+447 ETAGIN

-460 TDANGV
+460 TDADGV
-466 ITSFAIRQEA
+466 ITSFAVRQEA
-476 PALPAGAKG
+476 PALPEGAKG
-485 EPTLRPHRIAVGLYD
+485 TSTLRPHRIAIGLYD
-500 LDDSAGGSGKL
+500 LDAASGKL
-511 VRGERIELDVDGEL
+511 VRGERVELDVTASES
-525 TEVAELVGKR
+525 TQVPALVGKR
-535 RPAVIL
+535 RPAVVL

-559 AFVTEHLG
+559 AVVTEHLG
-567 DFEASLPRALC
+567 DFESSLPRALC

-590 LAARDYLSLVL
+590 LSTSAYLDLVL
-601 SGIGKESDIGVV
+601 AGIAKESDIGVV
-613 QSLHRQVLT
+613 QSLHRQVKL
-622 AVELYADPNAREAL
+622 AIDLYAAPAHRDTL
-636 LTRWTDATLAHLRS
+636 LARWTEAALAHLRT
-650 SAGGSDHQLAWA
+650 ADAGSDHQLAWA

-676 LLEGLLDGRESI
+676 VLEGLLEGTQTV

-697 RWSFVQ
+697 RWAFVQ
-703 RLAAVGRFDEAE
+703 RLAAVGRFDESE
-715 ITSEYERDRTAAGE
+715 IAAEYERDRTAAGE

-736 AARPTEEAKAEA
+736 AARPTPEAKAEA
-748 WASVVESDKLPN
+748 WASVVESDTLPN

-767 GGFVQFGQRE
+767 GGFVQTDQRE

-786 FAAVKGVWD
+786 FGVLQEVWE

-807 GLYPSVQVSAD
+807 GLYPAVQVSGE
-818 TLAKTDEW
+818 TLARTDAW
-826 LASAEPSA
+826 LGAGGGSA
-834 ALRRLISESRS
+834 ALRRLVSESRA
-845 GVERALRAQARHG
+845 GVARALNAQSAD
-858 GVGGDALRR
+858 V
-867 GKMAL
+867 
-872 PRARARKRRFRME
+872 
-885 VSRSTGTAA
+885 
-894 PTGETTS
+894 
-901 PAAVARSGPRPHQGR
+901 
-916 GERRSLLAF
+916 
-925 RF
+925 

>member
-11 AQQRA
+11 ARQRA

-33 VEGGTYRSVTTVRF
+33 QEGGTYRSVTTVRF
-47 DSAESGVGSFIDL
+47 DVSADASTGANGAESFIDL
-60 VAPAVQEVVLNGD
+60 VAPTVHEVTLNGD
-73 SLDPAE
+73 ALDPAE
-79 VFKDSRIELAGILEG
+79 VFADSRIALPGLLPG

-100 VADCAYTNTGEGLHR
+100 SADCAYTNTGEGLHR
-115 FVDPVDQ
+115 FVDPVDD

-154 VKAPSGWTVISNSP
+154 VKAPHGWTVISNSP
-168 TPEPKDDVWEFEP
+168 TPEPRDNVWEFEP

-186 TYVTALILGPYHSVH
+186 TYITALIVGPYHSVH

-212 LGIYCRPSLAEFLD
+212 LGIYCRPSLAEYLD
-226 SDAIFEVT
+226 ADAIFDVT

-240 FQEKFDYAYPFKK
+240 FQEKFDYAYPFGK

-293 AETILHELA
+293 ASTILHELA

-326 YTSIACQSYA
+326 YAEAACQADA
-336 PGSRWPHSWTT
+336 PGSKWPHSWTT

-369 AQINDL
+369 ADIRDL

-399 YVGED
+399 YVGKD
-404 EFFRGVQAYFK
+404 AFFSGVQAYFK
-415 AHAYGN
+415 RHAYGN
-421 TQLSDLL
+421 TRLSDLL

-438 LGTWSQKWL
+438 LSTWSKKWL
-447 QTAGIN
+447 ETAGIN

-460 TDANGV
+460 TDGADGTGT

-476 PALPAGAKG
+476 PALPTGAKG
-485 EPTLRPHRIAVGLYD
+485 ESTLRPHRIAVGLYD
-500 LDDSAGGSGKL
+500 LDEASGKL
-511 VRGERIELDVDGEL
+511 VRVDRVELDVDGEL
-525 TEVAELVGKR
+525 TAVPQLVGKA
-535 RPAVIL
+535 RPAVVL

-546 LSYAKVRLDEQSL
+546 LSYAKVRLDERSL

-590 LAARDYLSLVL
+590 LATRDYLSLVL

-613 QSLHRQVLT
+613 QSLHRQVKL
-622 AVELYADPNAREAL
+622 AIDLYAAPNTREAL
-636 LTRWTDATLAHLRS
+636 LTRWTEATLAHLR
-650 SAGGSDHQLAWA
+650 AAEAGSDHQLAWA

-676 LLEGLLDGRESI
+676 LLDSLLEGTQTI

-697 RWSFVQ
+697 RWAFVE
-703 RLAAVGRFDEAE
+703 RLAAVGRYDESE
-715 ITSEYERDRTAAGE
+715 IAGEYERDRTAAGE

-760 AVQEAVI
+760 ALQEAVI
-767 GGFVQFGQRE
+767 AGFVQTDQRE
-777 LLAPYTEKY
+777 LLAPYTDRY
-786 FAAVKGVWD
+786 FEAVADVWE

-807 GLYPSVQVSAD
+807 GLYPAIQVSEE
-818 TLAKTDEW
+818 TLEKTDAW
-826 LASAEPSA
+826 LASAEPNA
-834 ALRRLISESRS
+834 ALRRLVSESRA
-845 GVERALRAQARHG
+845 GVERALRAQAA
-858 GVGGDALRR
+858 D
-867 GKMAL
+867 
-872 PRARARKRRFRME
+872 
-885 VSRSTGTAA
+885 TAA
-894 PTGETTS
+894 EG
-901 PAAVARSGPRPHQGR
+901 A
-916 GERRSLLAF
+916 
-925 RF
+925 

>member
-22 SYEIDLDLSGA
+22 SYEVDLDLSGA
-33 VEGGTYRSVTTVRF
+33 QEGGTYRSVTTVRF
-47 DSAESGVGSFIDL
+47 DSAEAGAETFIDL
-60 VAPAVQEVVLNGD
+60 VAPAVHEVVLNGHA
-73 SLDPAE
+73 LDVAA
-79 VFKDSRIELAGILEG
+79 VFRDSRIALRHLHEG
-94 RNVLRV
+94 RNELKV
-100 VADCAYTNTGEGLHR
+100 VADCDYTNTGEGLHR

-154 VKAPSGWTVISNSP
+154 VKAPAGWTVISNSP
-168 TPEPKDDVWEFEP
+168 TPEPKDDIWSFEP
-181 TPRIS
+181 TPRMS
-186 TYVTALILGPYHSVH
+186 TYVTALIVGPYHAVH
-201 SVYEKDGQSVP
+201 STYEGPGGQSVP

-226 SDAIFEVT
+226 ADAIFEVT
-234 RQGFEW
+234 RQGFDW
-240 FQEKFDYAYPFKK
+240 FQEKFDYAYPFAK

-293 AETILHELA
+293 AATILHELA

-326 YTSIACQSYA
+326 YAEAACQAYA
-336 PGSRWPHSWTT
+336 PDSKWPHSWTT

-369 AQINDL
+369 ADIRDL

-415 AHAYGN
+415 RHAFGN
-421 TQLSDLL
+421 TRLSDLL

-438 LGTWSQKWL
+438 LKTWSKKWL
-447 QTAGIN
+447 ETAGIN
-453 VLRPEIE
+453 ILRPVVDVD
-460 TDANGV
+460 TSGV
-466 ITSFAIRQEA
+466 ITSFAVKQEA
-476 PALPAGAKG
+476 PALPEGAKG
-485 EPTLRPHRIAVGLYD
+485 EPTLRPHRIAIGLYD
-500 LDDSAGGSGKL
+500 LDDASGKL
-511 VRGERIELDVDGEL
+511 VRTDRVELDVDGEL
-525 TEVAELVGKR
+525 TAVDELVGKA

-546 LSYAKVRLDEQSL
+546 LSYAKVRLDSESL
-559 AFVTEHLG
+559 AFVTDHIG

-584 MTRDAE
+584 TTRDAE
-590 LAARDYLSLVL
+590 LPTHEYLSLVL

-613 QSLHRQVLT
+613 QSLHRQVKL
-622 AVELYADPNAREAL
+622 ALDLYAAPARRDAAL
-636 LTRWTDATLAHLRS
+636 ARWTEATLEHLR
-650 SAGGSDHQLAWA
+650 AAEPGSDHQLAWA
-662 RAFAATARTPEQLD
+662 RAFAATARTDADLS
-676 LLEGLLDGRESI
+676 LLERLLDGSESI
-688 EGLAVDTEL
+688 DGLAVDTEL
-697 RWSFVQ
+697 RWAFVA
-703 RLAAVGRFDEAE
+703 RLAATGRLDEAGIE
-715 ITSEYERDRTAAGE
+715 AELERDRTAAGE
-729 RHAATAR
+729 RHAASAR
-736 AARPTEEAKAEA
+736 AALPTAEAKAAA
-748 WASVVESDKLPN
+748 WASVVESDTLPN
-760 AVQEAVI
+760 AIQEAVI
-767 GGFVQFGQRE
+767 SGFVQTDQRE
-777 LLAPYTEKY
+777 LLAPYTEKF
-786 FAAVKGVWD
+786 FATVKDAWD
-795 SRSHEMAQQIAV
+795 SRSHEMAQQIAI
-807 GLYPSVQVSAD
+807 GLYPSLQVSQE
-818 TLAKTDEW
+818 TLDATDAW
-826 LASAEPSA
+826 LAAAEPSA
-834 ALRRLISESRS
+834 ALRRLITESRA
-845 GVERALRAQARHG
+845 GIDRALRARAA
-858 GVGGDALRR
+858 DA
-867 GKMAL
+867 
-872 PRARARKRRFRME
+872 
-885 VSRSTGTAA
+885 
-894 PTGETTS
+894 
-901 PAAVARSGPRPHQGR
+901 
-916 GERRSLLAF
+916 
-925 RF
+925 

>member
-16 KLLTVD
+16 KLLDVQ

-33 VEGGTYRSVTTVRF
+33 QEGGTYRSVTGVRF
-47 DSAESGVGSFIDL
+47 ESAEAGAHTFIDL
-60 VAPAVQEVVLNGD
+60 VAPAVHEVVLNGH
-73 SLDPAE
+73 SLDVAS
-79 VFKDSRIELAGILEG
+79 VFRDSRIELKHLEAGPNE
-94 RNVLRV
+94 LRV

-143 QPDLKATFQFT
+143 QPDLKATFRFT
-154 VKAPSGWTVISNSP
+154 VKAPTGWTVISNSP
-168 TPEPKDDVWEFEP
+168 SPEPKDDVWHFEP

-186 TYVTALILGPYHSVH
+186 TYITALIVGPYHSVH
-201 SVYEKDGQSVP
+201 SSYEGPGGQSVP

-234 RQGFEW
+234 RQGFDW
-240 FQEKFDYAYPFKK
+240 FQEKFDYAYPFAK

-326 YTSIACQSYA
+326 YTSIACQAYS
-336 PGSRWPHSWTT
+336 PDSRWPHSWTT

-369 AQINDL
+369 AEIRDL

-399 YVGED
+399 YVGMD
-404 EFFRGVQAYFK
+404 EFFQGVQAYFK
-415 AHAYGN
+415 RHAYGN
-421 TQLSDLL
+421 TRLSDLL

-438 LGTWSQKWL
+438 LTAWAKAWL

-453 VLRPEIE
+453 ILRPQIE

-466 ITSFAIRQEA
+466 ITSFAIQQEA

-485 EPTLRPHRIAVGLYD
+485 EPTLRPHRIAIGLYD
-500 LDDSAGGSGKL
+500 LDDDSGKL
-511 VRGERIELDVDGEL
+511 MRVERVELDVTATEL
-525 TEVAELVGKR
+525 TQVPQLAGKR

-546 LSYAKVRLDEQSL
+546 LSYAKVRLDEESL

-567 DFEASLPRALC
+567 DFESSLPRALC
-578 WASAWD
+578 WSSAWD

-590 LAARDYLSLVL
+590 LPTSAYLELVL
-601 SGIGKESDIGVV
+601 SGIGKETDIGVV
-613 QSLHRQVLT
+613 QSLHRQVKL
-622 AVELYADPNAREAL
+622 AIDLYAAPVGRDGAL
-636 LTRWTDATLAHLRS
+636 ASWTEATLAHLR
-650 SAGGSDHQLAWA
+650 AAEAGSDHQLAWA

-676 LLEGLLDGRESI
+676 LLEALLEGTQTV

-697 RWSFVQ
+697 RWAFVE
-703 RLAAVGRFDEAE
+703 RLAAVGRYDEPE
-715 ITSEYERDRTAAGE
+715 IAAEYERDRTAAGE

-736 AARPTEEAKAEA
+736 AARPTAEAKAEA

-767 GGFVQFGQRE
+767 AGFVQTDQRD

-786 FAAVKGVWD
+786 FAAVKDVWE
-795 SRSHEMAQQIAV
+795 SRSHEMAQQVAI
-807 GLYPSVQVSAD
+807 GLYPAIQISQP
-818 TLAKTDEW
+818 TLDATESW
-826 LASAEPSA
+826 LATAEPNA
-834 ALRRLISESRS
+834 ALRRLVSESRA
-845 GVERALRAQARHG
+845 GVERALRAQGA
-858 GVGGDALRR
+858 DA
-867 GKMAL
+867 
-872 PRARARKRRFRME
+872 
-885 VSRSTGTAA
+885 
-894 PTGETTS
+894 
-901 PAAVARSGPRPHQGR
+901 
-916 GERRSLLAF
+916 
-925 RF
+925 

>member
-16 KLLTVD
+16 RLLTVD
-22 SYEIDLDLSGA
+22 AYEIELDLSGA
-33 VEGGTYRSVTTVRF
+33 QEGGTYRSVTTVRF
-47 DSAESGVGSFIDL
+47 DADESGAESFIDL
-60 VAPAVQEVVLNGD
+60 VAPTVHEVVLNGD
-73 SLDPAE
+73 ALDPAE
-79 VFKDSRIELAGILEG
+79 VFKDSRIALPGLLAG
-94 RNVLRV
+94 RNELRV

-154 VKAPSGWTVISNSP
+154 VTAPEGWTVISNSP
-168 TPEPKDDVWEFEP
+168 TPEPKDNVWRFEP

-186 TYVTALILGPYHSVH
+186 TYITALIVGPYHSVH
-201 SVYEKDGQSVP
+201 SSYEKDGRSVP
-212 LGIYCRPSLAEFLD
+212 LGIYCRPSLAEYLD

-240 FQEKFDYAYPFKK
+240 FEEKFDYAYPFAK

-287 AAYEVR
+287 AAYETR

-326 YTSIACQSYA
+326 YTSIACQAHA
-336 PGSRWPHSWTT
+336 PGSKWPHSWTT

-369 AQINDL
+369 AEINDL

-399 YVGED
+399 YVGMD
-404 EFFRGVQAYFK
+404 EFFRGVQAYFRR
-415 AHAYGN
+415 HAYGN
-421 TQLSDLL
+421 TRLSDLL

-438 LGTWSQKWL
+438 LKTWSKKWL
-447 QTAGIN
+447 ETAGIN
-453 VLRPEIE
+453 VLRPRIE
-460 TDANGV
+460 TDASGTV
-466 ITSFAIRQEA
+466 TSFAVRQEA

-485 EPTLRPHRIAVGLYD
+485 EPTLRPHRIAIGLYD
-500 LDDSAGGSGKL
+500 LDATGKL
-511 VRGERIELDVDGEL
+511 VRSERIELDVDGEL
-525 TEVAELVGKR
+525 TEVPQLTGRKR
-535 RPAVIL
+535 SAVIL

-546 LSYAKVRLDEQSL
+546 LTYAKVRLDPESL
-559 AFVTEHLG
+559 AVVTEHLG
-567 DFEASLPRALC
+567 DFAESLPRALS

-584 MTRDAE
+584 MVRDGE
-590 LAARDYLSLVL
+590 LATRDYLALVL
-601 SGIGKESDIGVV
+601 SGIAKESDIGVV
-613 QSLHRQVLT
+613 QSLHRQVKL
-622 AVELYADPNAREAL
+622 ALDLYAAPAWRETGLA
-636 LTRWTDATLAHLRS
+636 RWTEATLDHLR
-650 SAGGSDHQLAWA
+650 AAAPGSDHQLAWA
-662 RAFAATARTPEQLD
+662 RAFAATARTDAQLD
-676 LLEGLLDGRESI
+676 LVSGLLAGTESI

-697 RWSFVQ
+697 RWALLQ
-703 RLAAVGRFDEAE
+703 RLAATGRADEAAIAAE
-715 ITSEYERDRTAAGE
+715 LERDKTSAGE

-736 AARPTEEAKAEA
+736 AARPTAQAKAEA

-767 GGFVQFGQRE
+767 GGFVQTDQRE

-786 FAAVKGVWD
+786 FAVVQDIWNG
-795 SRSHEMAQQIAV
+795 RSHEMAQQIAV
-807 GLYPSVQVSAD
+807 GLYPGLQVSQD
-818 TLAKTDEW
+818 TLDATDAW
-826 LASAEPSA
+826 LAAAEPSP
-834 ALRRLISESRS
+834 ALRRLVTESRA
-845 GVERALRAQARHG
+845 GIERALKAQAA
-858 GVGGDALRR
+858 DANA
-867 GKMAL
+867 G
-872 PRARARKRRFRME
+872 
-885 VSRSTGTAA
+885 
-894 PTGETTS
+894 
-901 PAAVARSGPRPHQGR
+901 
-916 GERRSLLAF
+916 
-925 RF
+925 

>member
-11 AQQRA
+11 AQARA

-33 VEGGTYRSVTTVRF
+33 QEGGTYRSVTTVRF
-47 DSAESGVGSFIDL
+47 EVAEGGAETFIDL
-60 VAPAVQEVVLNGD
+60 VAPQVHEVTLNGD
-73 SLDPAE
+73 ALDPAE
-79 VFKDSRIELAGILEG
+79 VFEDSRIALPGLAAGPNE
-94 RNVLRV
+94 LRV

-115 FVDPVDQ
+115 FVDPVDD

-154 VKAPSGWTVISNSP
+154 VKAPAGWTVISNSP
-168 TPEPKDDVWEFEP
+168 TPEPRDDIWTFAP

-186 TYVTALILGPYHSVH
+186 SYITALIVGPYHSVH

-212 LGIYCRPSLAEFLD
+212 LGIYCRPSLAEHLD

-234 RQGFEW
+234 RQGFDW
-240 FQEKFDYAYPFKK
+240 FQEKFAYAYPFEK

-326 YTSIACQSYA
+326 YTSIACQAYA
-336 PGSRWPHSWTT
+336 PGSRWPHAWTT

-369 AQINDL
+369 AEIRDL

-399 YVGED
+399 YVGMD
-404 EFFRGVQAYFK
+404 AFFAGVQAYFK
-415 AHAYGN
+415 RHAFGN
-421 TQLSDLL
+421 TRLSDLL
-428 GALEETSGRD
+428 DALEETSGRD
-438 LGTWSQKWL
+438 LSVWSQKWL

-453 VLRPEIE
+453 ILRPEIE
-460 TDANGV
+460 TDGDGV
-466 ITSFAIRQEA
+466 ITSFAVRQEA
-476 PALPAGAKG
+476 PALPAGAQG
-485 EPTLRPHRIAVGLYD
+485 EPVLRPHRIAVGLYGRD
-500 LDDSAGGSGKL
+500 AASGRL
-511 VRGERIELDVDGEL
+511 VRLERVELDVDGEL
-525 TEVAELVGKR
+525 TAVPQLTGTA
-535 RPAVIL
+535 RPEVIL

-546 LSYAKVRLDEQSL
+546 LSYAKVRLDEESL

-567 DFEASLPRALC
+567 DFADSLPRALC

-590 LAARDYLSLVL
+590 LPARDYLSLVL

-613 QSLHRQVLT
+613 QSLQRQVKL
-622 AVELYADPNAREAL
+622 AIDLYADPAAREAL
-636 LTRWTDATLAHLRS
+636 LTRWTDAALAQLRAAE
-650 SAGGSDHQLAWA
+650 AGGDHQLAWA

-676 LLEGLLDGRESI
+676 LLEGLLEGTRTI

-697 RWSFVQ
+697 RWSFVH
-703 RLAAVGRFDEAE
+703 RLAAVGRYEETE
-715 ITSEYERDRTAAGE
+715 IAGEYERDRTAAGE
-729 RHAATAR
+729 RHAASAR
-736 AARPTEEAKAEA
+736 AARPTPEAKAEA
-748 WASVVESDKLPN
+748 WASVVDSDKLPN

-767 GGFVQFGQRE
+767 SGFVQTDQRE
-777 LLAPYTEKY
+777 LLAPYTETY
-786 FAAVKGVWD
+786 FTALKGVWE

-807 GLYPSVQVSAD
+807 GLYPAVQIEPA
-818 TLAKTDEW
+818 TLERTDAW
-826 LASAEPSA
+826 LAGAEPNA
-834 ALRRLISESRS
+834 ALRRLVSESRA
-845 GVERALRAQARHG
+845 GVERALRAQAA
-858 GVGGDALRR
+858 DA
-867 GKMAL
+867 
-872 PRARARKRRFRME
+872 
-885 VSRSTGTAA
+885 AA
-894 PTGETTS
+894 E
-901 PAAVARSGPRPHQGR
+901 
-916 GERRSLLAF
+916 
-925 RF
+925 

>member
-33 VEGGTYRSVTTVRF
+33 QEGGTYRSVTTVRF
-47 DSAESGVGSFIDL
+47 DVAENGADSFIDL
-60 VAPAVQEVVLNGD
+60 VAPTVHEVTLNGD
-73 SLDPAE
+73 PLDAAE
-79 VFKDSRIELAGILEG
+79 VFKDSRIALAGLLEG

-154 VKAPSGWTVISNSP
+154 VKAPEGWTVISNSP
-168 TPEPKDDVWEFEP
+168 TPEPKDSVWAFEP

-186 TYVTALILGPYHSVH
+186 TYITALIVGPYHSVH

-212 LGIYCRPSLAEFLD
+212 LGIYCRPSLAGYLD

-234 RQGFEW
+234 RQGFDW

-272 VTIRDQYVFRSKVTD
+272 VTIRDQYVFRSKVTN
-287 AAYEVR
+287 AAYETR
-293 AETILHELA
+293 SETILHELA

-326 YTSIACQSYA
+326 YTSIACQAYA
-336 PGSRWPHSWTT
+336 PESRWPHAWTT
-347 FANSMKTWAYRQDQ
+347 FANQMKTWAYRQDQ

-369 AQINDL
+369 AEIRDL

-404 EFFRGVQAYFK
+404 EFFQGVQAYFK
-415 AHAYGN
+415 RHAFGN
-421 TQLSDLL
+421 TRLSDLL

-438 LGTWSQKWL
+438 LKTWSKQWL
-447 QTAGIN
+447 ETAGIN
-453 VLRPEIE
+453 ILRPEIE
-460 TDANGV
+460 TDADGV

-476 PALPAGAKG
+476 PALPTGAKG
-485 EPTLRPHRIAVGLYD
+485 EPTLRPHRIAVGLYN
-500 LDDSAGGSGKL
+500 LDEATGKL
-511 VRGERIELDVDGEL
+511 LRDERIELDVDGEL
-525 TEVAELVGKR
+525 TAVPQLAGTR
-535 RPAVIL
+535 RPDVVL

-546 LSYAKVRLDEQSL
+546 LSYAKVRLDEESL
-559 AFVTEHLG
+559 AFVTRHLG

-578 WASAWD
+578 WASSWD

-590 LAARDYLSLVL
+590 LATRDYVSLVL
-601 SGIGKESDIGVV
+601 SGIGKESDIGLV
-613 QSLHRQVLT
+613 QSLQRQVKL
-622 AVELYADPNAREAL
+622 AIELYADPAAREAL

-650 SAGGSDHQLAWA
+650 ADAGSDHQLAWA

-676 LLEGLLDGRESI
+676 LLEALLDGSQSI

-697 RWSFVQ
+697 RWAFVE
-703 RLAAVGRFDEAE
+703 RLAAVGRFDETE
-715 ITSEYERDRTAAGE
+715 IAGEYERDRTAAGE

-736 AARPTEEAKAEA
+736 AARPTAEAKAEA
-748 WASVVESDKLPN
+748 WSSVIDSDKLPN
-760 AVQEAVI
+760 ALQEAVI
-767 GGFVQFGQRE
+767 VGFVQTDQRE
-777 LLAPYTEKY
+777 LLASYTDRFFEV
-786 FAAVKGVWD
+786 VKDIWD
-795 SRSHEMAQQIAV
+795 ARSHEIAQQIAT
-807 GLYPSVQVSAD
+807 GLYPSLQVSEE
-818 TLAKTDEW
+818 TLRKTDTW
-826 LASAEPSA
+826 LAETDPNA
-834 ALRRLISESRS
+834 ALRRLVSESRA
-845 GVERALRAQARHG
+845 GVERALKAQAA
-858 GVGGDALRR
+858 DA
-867 GKMAL
+867 
-872 PRARARKRRFRME
+872 
-885 VSRSTGTAA
+885 AA
-894 PTGETTS
+894 AE
-901 PAAVARSGPRPHQGR
+901 
-916 GERRSLLAF
+916 
-925 RF
+925 

>member
-11 AQQRA
+11 AQRRA
-16 KLLTVD
+16 RLLSVD
-22 SYEIDLDLSGA
+22 SYEIELDLSGA
-33 VEGGTYRSVTTVRF
+33 QEGGTFRSVTSVRF
-47 DSAESGVGSFIDL
+47 DSAEAGDSFIDL
-60 VAPAVQEVVLNGD
+60 VAPTVHQVVLNGYE
-73 SLDPAE
+73 LDAAE
-79 VFKDSRIELAGILEG
+79 VFADSRIALSGLQEG
-94 RNVLRV
+94 RNELRV

-154 VKAPSGWTVISNSP
+154 VTAPEGWTVISNSP
-168 TPEPKDDVWEFEP
+168 APEPKDNVWRFEP

-186 TYVTALILGPYHSVH
+186 TYITALIAGPYHSVH
-201 SVYEKDGQSVP
+201 SSWEGEGRSVP

-234 RQGFEW
+234 RQGFDW
-240 FQEKFDYAYPFKK
+240 FQEKFDYAYPFAK

-287 AAYEVR
+287 AAYETR

-326 YTSIACQSYA
+326 FTSIACQASA
-336 PGSRWPHSWTT
+336 PGSRWPHAWTT

-369 AQINDL
+369 AEIRDL
-375 DDVLVN
+375 DDVMVN

-399 YVGED
+399 YVGEE
-404 EFFRGVQAYFK
+404 EFFKGVQAYFK
-415 AHAYGN
+415 RHAYKN
-421 TQLSDLL
+421 TRLSDLL

-438 LGTWSQKWL
+438 LKTWSKAWL
-447 QTAGIN
+447 ETAGIN
-453 VLRPEIE
+453 ILRPEIE
-460 TDANGV
+460 TDASGT
-466 ITSFAIRQEA
+466 ITSFAVRQEA
-476 PALPAGAKG
+476 PALPPGAKG
-485 EPTLRPHRIAVGLYD
+485 EPLLRPHRIAIGLYD
-500 LDDSAGGSGKL
+500 VDATGKL
-511 VRGERIELDVDGEL
+511 VRGERIEVDVDGEL
-525 TEVAELVGKR
+525 TPVATLAGRK

-546 LSYAKVRLDEQSL
+546 LSYAKVRLDPDSL
-559 AFVTEHLG
+559 AVVTEHLG

-584 MTRDAE
+584 MTRDGE
-590 LAARDYLSLVL
+590 LATRDYLSLVL
-601 SGIGKESDIGVV
+601 SGIAKESDIGVV
-613 QSLHRQVLT
+613 QSLQRQVKL
-622 AVELYADPNAREAL
+622 ALDLYAAPDWRESGLA
-636 LTRWTDATLAHLRS
+636 RWTEATVDHLR
-650 SAGGSDHQLAWA
+650 AAAPGSDHQLAWA
-662 RAFAATARTPEQLD
+662 RAFADTARTDAQLD
-676 LLEGLLDGRESI
+676 LLAGLLAGTETI

-697 RWSFVQ
+697 RWVFLE
-703 RLAAVGRFDEAE
+703 RLAATGRADGASVDAE
-715 ITSEYERDRTAAGE
+715 LERDRTSAGE

-736 AARPTEEAKAEA
+736 AARPTPEAKAEA

-767 GGFVQFGQRE
+767 RGFVQSDQRE

-786 FAAVKGVWD
+786 FAAVKGVWEG
-795 SRSHEMAQQIAV
+795 RSHEMAQQIV
-807 GLYPSVQVSAD
+807 IGLYPTVQISQA
-818 TLAKTDEW
+818 TLDATDAW

-834 ALRRLISESRS
+834 ALRRLVTECRA
-845 GVERALRAQARHG
+845 GVERALRAQAA
-858 GVGGDALRR
+858 DA
-867 GKMAL
+867 
-872 PRARARKRRFRME
+872 
-885 VSRSTGTAA
+885 AA
-894 PTGETTS
+894 AG
-901 PAAVARSGPRPHQGR
+901 
-916 GERRSLLAF
+916 
-925 RF
+925 